1 MKDLTVIIP
10 VYNAALLIDRCLDS
24 IFSQRGEYQIEVIC
38 VDDGSTDDSVERIRR
53 RQETSI
59 RLITQQNSG
68 PASARN
74 KGIFAAEGRCI
85 AFLDAD
91 DYWMPDFVERTLGFL
106 HVHQECI
113 AVSVGQRHI
122 TMSGESVKPDGI
134 ENFDGPMVLDDF
146 FEFWAKYNHI
156 CTGSI
161 VIRTEVACRAGGQR
175 EDLRICEDLEYWAL
189 LATYGTMGFIPEIL
203 FVSDGN
209 KISKHY
215 GFKKYALRFRN
226 IQTFDSWQRRL
237 VVRMSESDLKCI
249 RPRFNDIVIGISRS
263 LILAGEYKRARWNL
277 RYYTLV
283 GTLHYIAKVNSYGA
297 MVWYMFASFYRL
309 YKKVKINSSCY
320 YHKVFK
326 WKG

>member
-1 MKDLTVIIP
+1 MEFQHININYGTEKCGGKGCFRKNNQAYQSMKDLTVIIP

-74 KGIFAAEGRCI
+74 KGILAAEGRCI

-91 DYWMPDFVERTLGFL
+91 DYWMPDFVEQTLGFL
-106 HVHQECI
+106 HAHRECI

-134 ENFDGPMVLDDF
+134 ENFDGSMVLSNF

-161 VIRTEVACRAGGQR
+161 VIRTEVARRAGGQR

-189 LATYGTMGFIPEIL
+189 LATYGTMGFIPEVL
-203 FVSDGN
+203 FVSDGLKVTQKIGWVEKN
-209 KISKHY
+209 KKRWAS
-215 GFKKYALRFRN
+215 AP
-226 IQTFDSWQRRL
+226 TVESW
-237 VVRMSESDLKCI
+237 E
-249 RPRFNDIVIGISRS
+249 
-263 LILAGEYKRARWNL
+263 
-277 RYYTLV
+277 
-283 GTLHYIAKVNSYGA
+283 
-297 MVWYMFASFYRL
+297 
-309 YKKVKINSSCY
+309 
-320 YHKVFK
+320 
-326 WKG
+326 KG